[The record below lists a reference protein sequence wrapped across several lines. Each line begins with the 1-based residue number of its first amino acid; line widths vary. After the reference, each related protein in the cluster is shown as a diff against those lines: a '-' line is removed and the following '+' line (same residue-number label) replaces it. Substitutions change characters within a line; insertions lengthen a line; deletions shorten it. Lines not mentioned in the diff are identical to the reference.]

1 MKVTTTTNNVLANTN
16 KSKIDV
22 DPGSLIQ
29 TYELNDYL
37 NNYYKGTSFL
47 EATKEVAEP
56 GGVSNLQVSP
66 EVKGLLKD
74 KFWRTWYHLKH
85 VQAGPF
91 AVYNNPTPIDING
104 LFPATPDPVEHVAET
119 AAVAAIGPP
128 TVAGAAVNS
137 NANNN
142 LVSVAPGTNQVQVVP
157 GVGPVSVVT
166 QAPTTTQQN
175 NNDELNRSLNAKAV
189 PTELP
194 VTTSPS
200 GDPNT
205 PPLANI
211 PLVNV
216 IGGKIISAPGVIPG
230 EHMDNHP
237 LFTTSNLDPTGYY
250 KLNVENIG
258 RTIIVVI
265 ILLFLV
271 GGCVYRIKTR
281 KRPKKK
287 R

>member
-1 MKVTTTTNNVLANTN
+1 MRVTTTTNNVLANRN
-16 KSKIDV
+16 KSKIEV

-37 NNYYKGTSFL
+37 NSLYKGPSFL
-47 EATKEVAEP
+47 EATNELVEP

-66 EVKGLLKD
+66 EVKGMLKD

-104 LFPATPDPVEHVAET
+104 LFPATPDAVEHVAEQ
-119 AAVAAIGPP
+119 AAAATIGPP
-128 TVAGAAVNS
+128 TVPGVAV

-142 LVSVAPGTNQVQVVP
+142 LLNVAPGTNQVQVVP
-157 GVGPVSVVT
+157 GVGPVGVVT
-166 QAPTTTQQN
+166 QAPTTTEQN
-175 NNDELNRSLNAKAV
+175 KEDELNRSLNARAV
-189 PTELP
+189 PTNLP
-194 VTTSPS
+194 VTTSPG

-230 EHMDNHP
+230 DHMDNHP
-237 LFTTSNLDPTGYY
+237 LFSTTNLDPTGYY
-250 KLNVENIG
+250 KLNVGNIG
-258 RTIIVVI
+258 RTIIVV
-265 ILLFLV
+265 LVVLFLV

-287 R
+287 K